1 MNETLIKL
9 LLVDMG
15 DEGPNIL
22 NKFDKRIAMQPE
34 VDDFEGYLRQQ
45 FHEGHIEYW
54 LKTYEEMVGQWPD
67 DPIMYFNVAKV
78 CMVWSEELKSK
89 YLNSKTSHNMS
100 FEEWMNSED
109 TTYREFLSLR
119 WRAANCLEKIIKMT
133 PELPANI
140 VAAMLVNISD
150 LRHPATS

>member
-1 MNETLIKL
+1 
-9 LLVDMG
+9 
-15 DEGPNIL
+15 
-22 NKFDKRIAMQPE
+22 MQPE

-54 LKTYEEMVGQWPD
+54 LQTYEDMTKKWPN

-78 CMVWSEELKSK
+78 CTVWSDELESD
-89 YLNSKTSHNMS
+89 YLNSKTDHSMS
-100 FEEWMNSED
+100 LEEWMHSKD
-109 TTYREFLSLR
+109 TTYREFLSLG
-119 WRAANCLEKIIKMT
+119 WKAANCLEKIIEMT
-133 PELPANI
+133 PDLPANI

>member
-1 MNETLIKL
+1 MNETLVKL
-9 LLVDMG
+9 LLVGMG
-15 DEGPNIL
+15 DEDPNIL
-22 NKFDKRIAMQPE
+22 NRFDRRIAMQPE

-54 LKTYEEMVGQWPD
+54 LQTYEDMTKKWPN

-78 CMVWSEELKSK
+78 CTVWSDELESD
-89 YLNSKTSHNMS
+89 YLNSKTDHSMS
-100 FEEWMNSED
+100 LEEWMHSED
-109 TTYREFLSLR
+109 TTYREFLSLG
-119 WRAANCLEKIIKMT
+119 WKAANCLEKIIEMT
-133 PELPANI
+133 PDLPANI